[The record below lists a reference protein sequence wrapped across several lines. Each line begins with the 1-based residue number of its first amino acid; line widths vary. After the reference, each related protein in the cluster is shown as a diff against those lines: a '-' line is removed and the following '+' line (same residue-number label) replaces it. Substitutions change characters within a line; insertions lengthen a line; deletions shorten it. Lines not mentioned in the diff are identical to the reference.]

1 MLPVRCST
9 ETFGT
14 YCNKSTTERY
24 FLIRESCLAPLILP
38 WKCLSLQPVSF
49 STSTARMAGLYCRA
63 SNVLFH
69 RLLRIDVLNL
79 SSEGHA
85 RSRKAAL
92 GTLSA
97 ARVLIVTRVAFE
109 MQNAVLIL
117 EVRLSSS
124 PRLRPRASSFGIA
137 ARAATSECPISFWDL
152 TVRCVPFQL
161 IVKYR
166 VLLYH

>member
-1 MLPVRCST
+1 MQPVKYNF

-14 YCNKSTTERY
+14 YCNKSITERY
-24 FLIRESCLAPLILP
+24 FLIRDSCLVPLISP

-49 STSTARMAGLYCRA
+49 STSTARMAGLPLGP
-63 SNVLFH
+63 NVLFH

-85 RSRKAAL
+85 RSRKAAF

-97 ARVLIVTRVAFE
+97 ARVLIVTRIAFE
-109 MQNAVLIL
+109 MRNAVLIL
-117 EVRLSSS
+117 EVRVSSS
-124 PRLRPRASSFGIA
+124 PSLRLRASSFGIA
-137 ARAATSECPISFWDL
+137 VRAATSDCPISFWDF
-152 TVRCVPFQL
+152 TVRCVRFQL
-161 IVKYR
+161 IDKHR